1 MYAIN
6 KLQSNRSI
14 YQVDVLSVNFRLESV
29 IGGNPRDV
37 RVVARSEALLLKTY
51 GADIPNPVGDEVN
64 GEVDSVSVD
73 ILKKF
78 QPVVLEDVYPAR
90 VAADGNCLYRAISKV
105 ICGNEALFIPLR
117 IFTLLEIL
125 SYPMFYDCDHKRF
138 VDLISDNRIVVSTYS
153 VGQRCWQDGC
163 ICRYD
168 AYVCIECS
176 VKGANSLI
184 LPTTTG
190 SRICFTATF

>member
-90 VAADGNCLYRAISKV
+90 VAADGNCLYLLFPKSSVEMRHCLYCYVFSHYWKSYHIPCFMIV
-105 ICGNEALFIPLR
+105 ITR
-117 IFTLLEIL
+117 
-125 SYPMFYDCDHKRF
+125 
-138 VDLISDNRIVVSTYS
+138 DLWI
-153 VGQRCWQDGC
+153 
-163 ICRYD
+163 
-168 AYVCIECS
+168 
-176 VKGANSLI
+176 
-184 LPTTTG
+184 
-190 SRICFTATF
+190 

>member
-1 MYAIN
+1 LYN
-6 KLQSNRSI
+6 FPKN
-14 YQVDVLSVNFRLESV
+14 VLSVNFRLESV

-90 VAADGNCLYRAISKV
+90 VAADGNCLYKFRKYFIFMG
-105 ICGNEALFIPLR
+105 ILFKIKKL
-117 IFTLLEIL
+117 
-125 SYPMFYDCDHKRF
+125 
-138 VDLISDNRIVVSTYS
+138 
-153 VGQRCWQDGC
+153 
-163 ICRYD
+163 
-168 AYVCIECS
+168 
-176 VKGANSLI
+176 SLI
-184 LPTTTG
+184 
-190 SRICFTATF
+190 FF